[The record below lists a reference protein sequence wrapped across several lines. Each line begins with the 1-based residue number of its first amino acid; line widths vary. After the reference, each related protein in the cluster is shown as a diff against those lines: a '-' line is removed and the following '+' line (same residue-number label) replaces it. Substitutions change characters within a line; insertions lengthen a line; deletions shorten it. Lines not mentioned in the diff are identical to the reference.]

1 MDWPAAPTTGIAAL
15 KGISPADVAVAL
27 DDLPDDAPA
36 VLLIRLDEVTEVAQV
51 LNDLGAVLETMSY
64 DLYPAWLPGAEV
76 SPDGVTIDRLA
87 ARALASELAARS
99 DHYRPFLMDLASG
112 AIAAHTRSVRPGMS
126 EKYSDATRLSGLIR
140 VIADSFARESVVLAL
155 YSAVPLVPQQQN
167 CVAAVSDWLGSYV
180 GVWLLDDIT
189 GAINRFPTVRISA
202 RGMSGEAVDHAPWT
216 LPAVTF
222 PPISGRPHPASAAEQ
237 RLESHLVCAAWAADR
252 RWNHLVPTGDLQPFV
267 RADLVWPDAR
277 LVVEIDGPEHR
288 TATKYS
294 DDRTRDVALQLAGY
308 LVVRF
313 TNEQVLSDTTRV
325 ADIIETLRSDRLAAK
340 ELP

>member
-1 MDWPAAPTTGIAAL
+1 MDWSALPTSGITALTGINPTDMA
-15 KGISPADVAVAL
+15 IAL

-36 VLLIRLDEVTEVAQV
+36 VLLIRLDQVTDISQV
-51 LNDLGAVLETMSY
+51 LGDLVAVLENITY
-64 DLYPAWLPGAEV
+64 DLYPVWLPGAEV
-76 SPDGVTIDRLA
+76 SPGRATIDRAA

-99 DHYRPFLMDLASG
+99 DHYRPFLMDLTSN
-112 AIAAHTRSVRPGMS
+112 AIAAHTRVEPLSMGD
-126 EKYSDATRLSGLIR
+126 KYSAATRMSGLIR
-140 VIADSFARESVVLAL
+140 VIATSFDHERVVLAL
-155 YSAVPLVPQQQN
+155 YSPTPLPTEQQR
-167 CVAAVSDWLGSYV
+167 CVAAVSDWLSAYV

-189 GAINRFPTVRISA
+189 AAVDRFTTVRAMDSP
-202 RGMSGEAVDHAPWT
+202 GEALDEAPWT
-216 LPAVTF
+216 LPAAAF

-237 RLESHLVCAAWAADR
+237 RLESHLARVPWAADR

-267 RADLVWPDAR
+267 RADLLLPDAR
-277 LVVEIDGPEHR
+277 IVVEIDGADHR

-313 TNEQVLSDTTRV
+313 TNEQVLSDTARI
-325 ADIIETLRSDRLAAK
+325 ADIIEKLRSDRLAAK